1 MDIDYKKDK
10 ISLKKELN
18 ALDALTLEF
27 CSLLNELNIKY
38 VVISGYVAIL
48 FGRSRASEDIDIIAE
63 KVSKETFR
71 KLWASAAEKFECI
84 NTSVCEDAFSEY
96 LEEGSAIRFSRK
108 GQFIPNVEF
117 KFQKNEVDR
126 WSISSLE
133 LQISFKLYLG
143 TEKDIED
150 AKHLYEVFKDKL
162 NPALIAEFN
171 RKFKV
176 EDAFNR
182 YLK

>member
-1 MDIDYKKDK
+1 M
-10 ISLKKELN
+10 
-18 ALDALTLEF
+18 
-27 CSLLNELNIKY
+27 NELNIKY

-126 WSISSLE
+126 WSIANRIKVIVNESTLYISSLE

>member
-1 MDIDYKKDK
+1 M
-10 ISLKKELN
+10 
-18 ALDALTLEF
+18 EF

-126 WSISSLE
+126 WSIANRIKVIVNESTLYISSLE